1 VQRIAKIEPAVVSFE
16 LRKQATMASFPDT
29 AKKHID
35 DAIKKVD
42 ASIKEYPAVY
52 GKFCHGTRAF
62 DGRSSHVSTVFT

>member
-1 VQRIAKIEPAVVSFE
+1 
-16 LRKQATMASFPDT
+16 MASFPDT